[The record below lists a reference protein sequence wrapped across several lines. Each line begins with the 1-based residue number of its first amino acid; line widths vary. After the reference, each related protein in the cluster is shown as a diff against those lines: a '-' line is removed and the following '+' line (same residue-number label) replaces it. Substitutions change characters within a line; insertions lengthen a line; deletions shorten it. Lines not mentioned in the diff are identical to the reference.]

1 MELEVRNLTKKFGDK
16 TALDNVSFVLEPGV
30 YGLLGPNGAGKSTL
44 MNLITTNL
52 KPTSGEILWNG
63 KNITDVGKDFR
74 AVLGYM
80 PQKQAMYPGFTAEE
94 FLGYTAALHG
104 MSKKDAKIA
113 ISEILEKV
121 ELSDAARHKIRT
133 FSGGM
138 KQRLLLAQAVL
149 AQPQVLV
156 LDEPTAGLDPRK
168 RIEIRNLI
176 AGLAADKIVLI
187 ATHVVQDIEMIS
199 REVLLMS
206 DGKLV
211 QKGRA
216 HDMCR
221 ELEGKMYE
229 ISATPEDVAEVEAQ
243 YRVYGMRELANRSI
257 GIRTFSENPP
267 KPYGYETVQPTLED
281 VYFYKLGGDEREE
294 TYKR

>member
-1 MELEVRNLTKKFGDK
+1 MELEVRHLTKKFGEK
-16 TALDNVSFVLEPGV
+16 TALDDVSFVLEPGV

-63 KNITDVGKDFR
+63 ENMNHADREFR

-80 PQKQAMYPGFTAEE
+80 PQQQAMYPGFTAEE
-94 FLGYTAALHG
+94 FLDYTAALHG
-104 MSKKDAKIA
+104 MSHKEAKHA
-113 ISEILEKV
+113 IPEILEKV
-121 ELSDAARHKIRT
+121 ELSDVSCHKIRT

-149 AQPQVLV
+149 ARPQVLV
-156 LDEPTAGLDPRK
+156 LDEPTAGLDPRQ
-168 RIEIRNLI
+168 RIAIRNLI

-206 DGKLV
+206 EGKLIR
-211 QKGRA
+211 KDSA
-216 HDMCR
+216 HGMCM
-221 ELEGKMYE
+221 ELAGKMYE
-229 ISATPEDVAEVEAQ
+229 ISVLPEDTPKVEAQ
-243 YRVYGMRELANRSI
+243 YRVYGMRELEDRRI

-267 KPYGYETVQPTLED
+267 EPYSYQIVQPTLED
-281 VYFYKLGGDEREE
+281 VYFYKLGGDECEE
-294 TYKR
+294 TYRC